1 MKLLTK
7 AMQDDMARQM
17 VNKARDVD
25 MCMFNALDG
34 TMEKE
39 YLLDCLMFYQAK
51 DGGFQGGL
59 HIDNYNTNSS
69 VYQVYEAF
77 RLLDM
82 LDFDS
87 SCTHE
92 LFDRVISKACNYL
105 YNRCQLEDNRW
116 NPNVKSNNDFAH
128 SILFTYN
135 DENKKLFGYHPT
147 AAILGYTL
155 LFNKPT
161 KAYYKKA
168 LKMIEE
174 ILPKFYQKE
183 SLSKYEAI
191 SFGSLYNSLKKLNL
205 LEEDRNKI
213 KEKLLENA
221 KKNISTNYENPDL
234 LHPLEALLYL
244 DTDEFKD
251 EINDNLD
258 YLVSSVKSFGLLDH
272 IGTWGHN
279 IYPEEDS
286 AMIKWIGA
294 ETVNNYYL
302 LKKYGR
308 IE

>member
-1 MKLLTK
+1 
-7 AMQDDMARQM
+7 
-17 VNKARDVD
+17 
-25 MCMFNALDG
+25 
-34 TMEKE
+34 
-39 YLLDCLMFYQAK
+39 
-51 DGGFQGGL
+51 
-59 HIDNYNTNSS
+59 
-69 VYQVYEAF
+69 
-77 RLLDM
+77 
-82 LDFDS
+82 
-87 SCTHE
+87 
-92 LFDRVISKACNYL
+92 
-105 YNRCQLEDNRW
+105 
-116 NPNVKSNNDFAH
+116 
-128 SILFTYN
+128 
-135 DENKKLFGYHPT
+135 
-147 AAILGYTL
+147 
-155 LFNKPT
+155 
-161 KAYYKKA
+161 
-168 LKMIEE
+168 MIEE

-258 YLVSSVKSFGLLDH
+258 YLVSSVKSFGLWDH

-294 ETVNNYYL
+294 ETVNNYFL